1 MHLTGNQHV
10 AYLNQSNE
18 FEERHK
24 VQIHAIILSQQ
35 QFDEHP
41 ISWLG
46 ISSRFWRMHGNEM
59 ITKHPNMLRSIG
71 ESFLN
76 VANVV
81 QEIYGKALLSVN
93 LLIGMKKLKKET
105 NVNKTETS

>member
-18 FEERHK
+18 FEERHN

-41 ISWLG
+41 RSWLG
-46 ISSRFWRMHGNEM
+46 ISSRFWRMHGNEL
-59 ITKHPNMLRSIG
+59 ITKNANMLRSIG
-71 ESFLN
+71 ETFLN
-76 VANVV
+76 VANVA
-81 QEIYGKALLSVN
+81 QEIYGKALFSVN
-93 LLIGMKKLKKET
+93 LLIAMKNLK
-105 NVNKTETS
+105 N